1 MDFTEIRNRYTRVVK
16 INDKWNCY
24 LYIDH
29 QGFRVVEQT
38 TLRRA
43 QWFAK
48 RLAIALERMLKDRK

>member
-1 MDFTEIRNRYTRVVK
+1 MNLNQIRRRYTRVTK

-43 QWFAK
+43 QWFSK
-48 RLAIALERMLKDRK
+48 QLSIALERMLKDRK